1 MGGLEEKNVLIIAT
15 AAHSK
20 NLLRQLLVTLGISRL
35 TSVSETGEA
44 LSLLRLRFF
53 DLVFCDE
60 AVGRHSPAQF
70 VRLLRSDLTTVNVV
84 VPTVLVSSA
93 AKFEKVREWRD
104 AGGNDVIVK
113 PVSPEVIKLRIANL
127 VLVPKAFITTKT
139 FIGPDRR
146 RAGDRRGADSRR
158 PDAPDRRRGAPEN
171 TVFAPLR
178 PPVTRDDSDL
188 VLE

>member
-20 NLLRQLLVTLGISRL
+20 NLLRQLLNALGIARL

-44 LSLLRLRFF
+44 LSLLRMRFF

-70 VRLLRSDLTTVNVV
+70 IRALRSDLTTTNVV
-84 VPTVLVSSA
+84 VPSVLVSSA
-93 AKFEKVREWRD
+93 AKFDKVREWRD

-113 PVSPEVIKLRIANL
+113 PVSPEVVKLRIAHL
-127 VLVPKAFITTKT
+127 VLAPKAFITTKT

-146 RAGDRRGADSRR
+146 REGDRRGAASR
-158 PDAPDRRRGAPEN
+158 PYAPDRRQGTAEG
-171 TVFAPLR
+171 TVFVPLR
-178 PPVTRDDSDL
+178 PVLPEESDI